1 MEQPS
6 SGRHVRPAAA
16 DAAAGPSRIR
26 RTWAVGGA
34 LLAAGFAS
42 GYAIGRIAAPPRD
55 ADTQAATRPAIAAT
69 VAPPTPARVEM
80 VPERTAPEEERR
92 LLRPTPRPR
101 AGSAVDD
108 FLAQLAATPP
118 NPDDVRSLNATDRM
132 SAEEV
137 RAALDRVREMEPGP
151 ARAMAENALVRRWA
165 QLEPLKTLEWVKDV
179 REPARR
185 HDLKREILLGWAAT
199 EPLQALVYVEMES
212 DKPDGERLRSV
223 FEGVKS
229 ADAETAMAFL
239 SRIDEAKYGR
249 AAAEIVGHQ
258 FAREPGVVLGRIE
271 SMSDGPLK
279 QMSVD
284 RVIDQW
290 ARYDP
295 AAAKAWMEA
304 HVTPETRL
312 SAQVELGESWARV
325 DPQSATAWFQQL
337 PADQQNPRILDRIVR
352 RWIQYEPETGTEWL
366 RAQPPSPVLDN
377 PRTERAV
384 QAART
389 DPSEALAW
397 VQTISDPN
405 RRNSIEEHV
414 SWQWFSRDRAAAVD
428 YVLNRSGLSEASKRR
443 FAERAER
450 DLRAGR
456 QP

>member
-1 MEQPS
+1 MAQPS
-6 SGRHVRPAAA
+6 SGMQIRPAPAGP
-16 DAAAGPSRIR
+16 AAGPPRGR
-26 RTWAVGGA
+26 RPWAVGGVF
-34 LLAAGFAS
+34 LVAGLVA
-42 GYAIGRIAAPPRD
+42 GYAIGHIADLQRPPDDSPPERPVVVETAAPVV
-55 ADTQAATRPAIAAT
+55 PAWVET
-69 VAPPTPARVEM
+69 TPGLAVR
-80 VPERTAPEEERR
+80 EEERR
-92 LLRPTPRPR
+92 LLRPASRAR

-108 FLAQLAATPP
+108 FFAQLAATPA
-118 NPDDVRSLNATDRM
+118 NPDDPRGLNATDRM

-137 RAALDRVREMEPGP
+137 RSTLDRIREMEPGP

-165 QLEPLKTLEWVKDV
+165 QLEPLKTLEWIKDV

-185 HDLKREILLGWAAT
+185 HDLKREVLLGWAAT
-199 EPLQALVYVEMES
+199 EPLQALVFVEMES

-223 FEGVKS
+223 FEGAKS

-249 AAAEIVGHQ
+249 AAADIVGHQ
-258 FAREPGVVLGRIE
+258 FTREPEVVLGRIE

-312 SAQVELGESWARV
+312 SAHVELGESWARA
-325 DPQSATAWFQQL
+325 DPQAATAWFQQL

-352 RWIQYEPETGTEWL
+352 RWIQYEPETGTAWL

-414 SWQWFSRDRAAAVD
+414 AWQWFSRDRTAAVD